1 MINNGQNLVNVVD
14 ERPLSS
20 MFTKNVYLKPL
31 TSLIAPP
38 NAKDYLSCSG
48 MTPTV
53 VENNLQRAIE
63 KENEIDPEDQDGDLV
78 ITRVQ
83 SKLRKLFFEYFFF
96 RKYKFLF
103 MIHDECSFS
112 QKN

>member
-1 MINNGQNLVNVVD
+1 MKLYVHKKGSF
-14 ERPLSS
+14 ETR
-20 MFTKNVYLKPL
+20 
-31 TSLIAPP
+31 TSLIAPS
-38 NAKDYLSCSG
+38 NVKDYLSCSG

-83 SKLRKLFFEYFFF
+83 SKLRKL
-96 RKYKFLF
+96 L
-103 MIHDECSFS
+103 IL
-112 QKN
+112 

>member
-1 MINNGQNLVNVVD
+1 
-14 ERPLSS
+14 
-20 MFTKNVYLKPL
+20 MFTKRVYLKPR
-31 TSLIAPP
+31 TTLIAHSTV
-38 NAKDYLSCSG
+38 KDYLSCSG

-83 SKLRKLFFEYFFF
+83 SKLRKFFF
-96 RKYKFLF
+96 GYYGTTVVCILVGMK
-103 MIHDECSFS
+103 SFPRF
-112 QKN
+112 